1 MLWSLWF
8 IEVKVVENIH
18 IALNWKNNSV
28 SALHITLH
36 LLKTFEN
43 NGIQTIA
50 KSQRHLIA
58 LCRFQGE
65 LFLIIRLSF
74 RPVHF
79 QNKSVFLYIFQSCRT
94 MGLKS
99 EEMLDCI
106 KWSTS
111 SRSLKFIGKISLLD
125 SFMLISAI
133 PLVKKKKK
141 TSRDSSH
148 GMNYASQM
156 LRNLFSSLFF
166 ISDITCLIWGFLND
180 IWSSVVDPHINM
192 LH

>member
-50 KSQRHLIA
+50 ESQRHLIA
-58 LCRFQGE
+58 LCRFQAE
-65 LFLIIRLSF
+65 LFLITRLSF

-79 QNKSVFLYIFQSCRT
+79 QNNSKS
-94 MGLKS
+94 
-99 EEMLDCI
+99 
-106 KWSTS
+106 
-111 SRSLKFIGKISLLD
+111 
-125 SFMLISAI
+125 
-133 PLVKKKKK
+133 
-141 TSRDSSH
+141 
-148 GMNYASQM
+148 
-156 LRNLFSSLFF
+156 SSLFF
-166 ISDITCLIWGFLND
+166 NLVEQWDLNVKKCWIAWREKKLSAWVHGPSRALVKFHCLIFFMFIFAISKHPLIKENKQRTWANHMARTETSPF
-180 IWSSVVDPHINM
+180 IK
-192 LH
+192 